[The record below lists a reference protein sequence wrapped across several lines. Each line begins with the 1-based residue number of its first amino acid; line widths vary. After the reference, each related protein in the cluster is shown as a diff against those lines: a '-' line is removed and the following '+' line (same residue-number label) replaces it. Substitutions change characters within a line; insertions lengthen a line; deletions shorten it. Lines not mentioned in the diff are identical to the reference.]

1 MGGSSMVAAS
11 KLRAALTGAA
21 PLVDKSELPR
31 LAVMSPKTDFT
42 LLSLL
47 STSSKLFGGFA
58 PKPNMDS
65 ESFPSDNPR
74 EGESKALE
82 SLDLALGSVL
92 SIFPREAKAAEDP
105 LSALPRFELDIRLG
119 DGLEYSNDD
128 RVGDDVATPLFCTP
142 TASFSFS
149 GVVPKD
155 ARATRAT
162 PPNVVCFRSSGAE
175 KDAKFTLAWS
185 RVEGSSQADRVVCV
199 DGGENSGVER

>member
-47 STSSKLFGGFA
+47 STSSKL
-58 PKPNMDS
+58 
-65 ESFPSDNPR
+65 FPSDNPR